1 MTSTPSGSK
10 EKQKT
15 PEGLGIPVDWR
26 VHAIDQPTEESLAVL
41 DLPFETKPETKDT
54 VPSEFSERV
63 RHLVGGQDIVVRID
77 GKEVSKKAPFTAYY
91 ACFKGALLA
100 LSNIYGVWFEIRLR
114 PGNTYECFRLA
125 RPSLQLKDCPMKGI
139 NYARLKLT
147 SLPITRAPSRA
158 MSPVQLA
165 PLDTTMVTPHD
176 GDVFHETN
184 PDDRE
189 APTSNTSRSS
199 SPEPDEQP
207 EQKSFAG
214 FGSWRMRSS
223 RTARQPSRP
232 PPRRPKGTR
241 DDPFGLDDLLDEPE
255 RTNDKGRQLEGI
267 HPDKFEGDRS
277 KTRRFLNQF
286 NRFMLMNCKADIAK
300 DPISKC
306 IYFMSLLDGEK
317 VNGWVD
323 MAFNWLEEIE
333 ADPSLIDWFSN
344 PWKMMEEKF
353 KVSFTDYAERERA
366 QDQLGKLRMTGNNLD
381 EYLAAFETLGSR
393 AELNPDDPSNLRTFA
408 QGLPQ
413 QLADAC
419 LAMEN
424 PDTYGQWRA
433 AAQRQQVIY
442 LKKKVLHSEYG
453 TRNPTRN
460 AGQNPQ
466 QKQNTGWVWRRPGGN
481 SNPNNQNWC
490 GQGNR
495 TQPPQPHLPPRN
507 EDAMDLSI
515 ICKATTDK
523 EKEEYRCTGRC
534 FQCGKQGH
542 LARDCP
548 SKPARARTV
557 QIEDSQS
564 VASSDNSSFAP
575 TPSLAV
581 RVAHLTEEDRGA
593 FMDEMRS
600 LGEDMDFLGA

>member
-1 MTSTPSGSK
+1 MTLTPSGSK

-15 PEGLGIPVDWR
+15 PEGLGIPTDWR
-26 VHAIDQPTEESLAVL
+26 IHAIDQPTEESLAVL

-91 ACFKGALLA
+91 ACYKGALLA
-100 LSNIYGVWFEIRLR
+100 LSNVYGVWFEIHLR
-114 PGNTYECFRLA
+114 AGNTYECFRLA
-125 RPSLQLKDCPMKGI
+125 RPSLQLKDSPMKGI
-139 NYARLKLT
+139 NYAQLRLT
-147 SLPITRAPSRA
+147 GLPITRAPSRA
-158 MSPVQLA
+158 TSPIQLA
-165 PLDTTMVTPHD
+165 PLDMLAVTPHE
-176 GDVFHETN
+176 GDVFHKTN

-189 APTSNTSRSS
+189 VPASNTSRSS
-199 SPEPDEQP
+199 SPDPKDQP
-207 EQKSFAG
+207 ERKSFVG
-214 FGSWRMRSS
+214 FGSWRMCSS
-223 RTARQPSRP
+223 QTARQPSKP
-232 PPRRPKGTR
+232 PPRRPRGTG

-255 RTNDKGRQLEGI
+255 RTNDKGRRLEGI

-286 NRFMLMNCKADIAK
+286 NRFMLMNRKADIAK

-306 IYFMSLLDGEK
+306 IYFMLLLDGEK

-333 ADPSLIDWFSN
+333 ADPSLIDQFSN

-353 KVSFTDYAERERA
+353 KVSFTDYAEREHA
-366 QDQLGKLRMTGNNLD
+366 QDQLRKLRMTGDNLD

-408 QGLPQ
+408 QGLPR

-433 AAQRQQVIY
+433 AAQQQQVIY
-442 LKKKVLHSEYG
+442 LKKKALHSEYG

-460 AGQNPQ
+460 AGQNSQP
-466 QKQNTGWVWRRPGGN
+466 KQTSGWVWRRPGGN
-481 SNPNNQNWC
+481 TNPNNQNWR

-495 TQPPQPHLPPRN
+495 AQPPCPRLPP
-507 EDAMDLSI
+507 
-515 ICKATTDK
+515 
-523 EKEEYRCTGRC
+523 
-534 FQCGKQGH
+534 
-542 LARDCP
+542 
-548 SKPARARTV
+548 
-557 QIEDSQS
+557 
-564 VASSDNSSFAP
+564 
-575 TPSLAV
+575 
-581 RVAHLTEEDRGA
+581 
-593 FMDEMRS
+593 
-600 LGEDMDFLGA
+600 